1 MNYPIHSPAVFAYRD
16 HPLEIRAFLRDGD
29 AVLEELYLLC
39 TANGT
44 QHRVRMLPVDGV
56 RLQESYSLYGATL
69 PAECLSGE
77 MLEYAFELNGKR
89 GACYRV

>member
-1 MNYPIHSPAVFAYRD
+1 MNYPIHSPVTFAYRD

-44 QHRVRMLPVDGV
+44 QQRIRMLPVDGV
-56 RLQESYSLYGATL
+56 RLQESYSLYGVTL
-69 PAECLSGE
+69 PAEYLSGE
-77 MLEYAFELNGKR
+77 MLE
-89 GACYRV
+89 